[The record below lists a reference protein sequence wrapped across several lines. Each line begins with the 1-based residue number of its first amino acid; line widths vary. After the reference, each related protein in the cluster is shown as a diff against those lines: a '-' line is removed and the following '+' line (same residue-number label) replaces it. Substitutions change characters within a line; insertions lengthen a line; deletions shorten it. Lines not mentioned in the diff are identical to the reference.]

1 MDAATKKDLTRKFW
15 NYLGAYTL
23 VAMSASLGV
32 VLNGIIVGNMVNEHA
47 VSALNLARSPIQLF
61 FSFNLLFG
69 IGGGMLVGKSMGEK
83 NIEQARSLFTQSL
96 TIVMTIALC
105 FSFTG
110 IFFSD
115 AITHFIC
122 ADEGLYAMAKDYTR
136 VLFIGAP
143 AYMMMWGLSIMVGVD
158 GSPKLVSVAI
168 LVDNA
173 VNLLLCVLFIAAFDW
188 GVAGSSRATV
198 CGHLVGI
205 AIMLTHFRRPRARLR
220 LVALPK
226 RLHDFAFWRILSQG
240 APLAVASICLTVLF
254 YVANTLVMDTLGS
267 IGIFA
272 FSVCM
277 NLLMIYN
284 LFLSGTVETLQSLGS
299 IQVGE
304 GNEEVLRFTLKQA
317 FSFITTTIIITCLVI
332 WIIPEQIASLF
343 GANEPAMIAE
353 TARALRIFSLSFI
366 PFCYTYTLMIVYK
379 LYGQHKMALFISFA
393 MSSTIIP
400 VFWLMAR
407 YAPQWLWY
415 SYLIAYII
423 EIVAIVI
430 MHHLTHAKFKL

>member
-1 MDAATKKDLTRKFW
+1 MDAATKKDLNHKFW

-32 VLNGIIVGNMVNEHA
+32 ILNGIIVGNMVNEHA

-69 IGGGMLVGKSMGEK
+69 IGGGMLVGRSLGEK
-83 NIEQARSLFTQSL
+83 NIEQARNLFTQSL
-96 TIVMTIALC
+96 AIVMTIALC

-122 ADEGLYAMAKDYTR
+122 SNEDLYTMAKDYTR

-143 AYMMMWGLSIMVGVD
+143 AYMLMWGLSIMVGVD
-158 GSPKLVSVAI
+158 GSPKLVSAAI
-168 LVDNA
+168 LIDNA

-205 AIMLTHFRRPRARLR
+205 GIMLLHFHRDRAQLR

-226 RLHDFAFWRILSQG
+226 RFRDLAFWRILSQG

-254 YVANTLVMDTLGS
+254 YVANTLVLNTLGS

-272 FSVCM
+272 LSVCM

-284 LFLSGTVETLQSLGS
+284 LFCSGTVETLQSLGS

-304 GNEEVLRFTLKQA
+304 GNEEVLRFTIKQA
-317 FSFITTTIIITCLVI
+317 FRFITVTIFVTCAVI
-332 WIIPEQIASLF
+332 WLIPEQIAHLF
-343 GANEPAMIAE
+343 GALEPAMVAE

-366 PFCYTYTLMIVYK
+366 PFCYIYTLMIVYK
-379 LYGQHKMALFISFA
+379 LYGQHTMALFMSFA
-393 MSSTIIP
+393 LSSTVIP
-400 VFWLMAR
+400 VLWVMAR
-407 YAPQWLWY
+407 YAPHWLWY
-415 SYLIAYII
+415 SYIIAYLI
-423 EIVAIVI
+423 EIVAIII
-430 MHHLTHAKFKL
+430 MHHITHAKFKL

>member
-1 MDAATKKDLTRKFW
+1 MDSATQKDLTHKFW

-32 VLNGIIVGNMVNEHA
+32 ILNGIIVGNMVSEHA

-69 IGGGMLVGKSMGEK
+69 IGGGMLVGRSLGEK
-83 NIEQARSLFTQSL
+83 DVERARSLFTQSL

-105 FSFTG
+105 LTFTG

-122 ADEGLYAMAKDYTR
+122 TEDSLYNMAKDYTR
-136 VLFIGAP
+136 ILFICAP

-158 GSPKLVSVAI
+158 GSPKLVSAAI
-168 LVDNA
+168 LIDNA
-173 VNLLLCVLFIAAFDW
+173 VNVLLCVFFIAVFDW
-188 GVAGSSRATV
+188 GVAGSSLATA

-205 AIMLTHFRRPRARLR
+205 GIMLTHFRRQRARLR

-226 RLHDFAFWRILSQG
+226 SLRDFAFWRILSQG

-267 IGIFA
+267 VGIFA
-272 FSVCM
+272 YSVCM

-284 LFLSGTVETLQSLGS
+284 LFTSGTVETLQSLGS

-304 GNEEVLRFTLKQA
+304 GNEEVLRFTIRQA
-317 FSFITTTIIITCLVI
+317 FQFITVTIFASCTAI
-332 WIIPEQIASLF
+332 WAFPEQIAHLF
-343 GANEPAMIAE
+343 GAIEPDMIQE
-353 TARALRIFSLSFI
+353 TVRALRIFSLSFI
-366 PFCYTYTLMIVYK
+366 PFCYIYTLMIVYK
-379 LYGQHKMALFISFA
+379 LYGQHTMALFISFA
-393 MSSTIIP
+393 LSSTVVPI
-400 VFWLMAR
+400 FWLMAR
-407 YAPQWLWY
+407 YAPHQLWY
-415 SYLIAYII
+415 SYLMAYAVEILAIA
-423 EIVAIVI
+423 V
-430 MHHLTHAKFKL
+430 MHRLTHARFHL